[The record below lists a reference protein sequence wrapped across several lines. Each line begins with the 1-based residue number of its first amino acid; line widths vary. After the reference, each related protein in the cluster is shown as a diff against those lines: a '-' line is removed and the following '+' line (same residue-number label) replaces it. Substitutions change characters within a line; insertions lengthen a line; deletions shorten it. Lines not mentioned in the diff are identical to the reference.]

1 MTLQPASGARDL
13 NPQQVRKNH
22 LIASKLSSL
31 YQLWGYERIS
41 PPHIERLE
49 TLMAAGGIS
58 NNEILK
64 IVSDEPLGLRPEI
77 TASIVR
83 AASTRF
89 REYERPLRFWSTGTS
104 FKCNQSIDGGID
116 IEESFQSGVEL
127 IGTKAI
133 NAEIELLSL
142 LIESLKVIEIDKKYK
157 MTLLIG
163 NTYLL
168 ELILSSFD
176 STKRNQI
183 KNILCNL
190 DYIGLTK
197 LNVQNEQK
205 IFIKK
210 MMHMRGRP
218 KKVLTNLQNI
228 YGSNSY
234 IDNLR
239 ELFIIIEPLAKEKSI
254 DVQLDPTLGTKY
266 RLYSGLTFSL
276 VSSSSGAPIIIAKGG
291 RYDDLVKKFSSSDQN
306 CYGIGFSI
314 SIDKIRELTSSF
326 ELTNSLILSILIL
339 NPIPKQLLSLV
350 LNFFTKSS
358 YLPPLAIT
366 TGALDDDETNENV
379 NPLYNLYFVPNVGSS

>member
-13 NPQQVRKNH
+13 NPQQVRKTH

-41 PPHIERLE
+41 PPHIERLD

-89 REYERPLRFWSTGTS
+89 HKYERPLRFWSSGTS
-104 FKCNQSIDGGID
+104 YTCNQNIDGGID

-142 LIESLKVIEIDKKYK
+142 LIESLKIIEIDQEYK

-168 ELILSSFD
+168 ELILS
-176 STKRNQI
+176 
-183 KNILCNL
+183 
-190 DYIGLTK
+190 
-197 LNVQNEQK
+197 
-205 IFIKK
+205 
-210 MMHMRGRP
+210 
-218 KKVLTNLQNI
+218 
-228 YGSNSY
+228 
-234 IDNLR
+234 
-239 ELFIIIEPLAKEKSI
+239 
-254 DVQLDPTLGTKY
+254 
-266 RLYSGLTFSL
+266 
-276 VSSSSGAPIIIAKGG
+276 
-291 RYDDLVKKFSSSDQN
+291 
-306 CYGIGFSI
+306 
-314 SIDKIRELTSSF
+314 
-326 ELTNSLILSILIL
+326 
-339 NPIPKQLLSLV
+339 
-350 LNFFTKSS
+350 
-358 YLPPLAIT
+358 
-366 TGALDDDETNENV
+366 
-379 NPLYNLYFVPNVGSS
+379 

>member
-13 NPQQVRKNH
+13 NPQQVKKND

-41 PPHIERLE
+41 PPHIERLD

-58 NNEILK
+58 SNEILK

-89 REYERPLRFWSTGTS
+89 NEYERPLRFWSTGTS
-104 FKCNQSIDGGID
+104 FKCNQSLDGGID

-142 LIESLKVIEIDKKYK
+142 LIESLKVIEIDQKYK

-168 ELILSSFD
+168 ELILSSLD
-176 STKRNQI
+176 SNNIEQI
-183 KNILCNL
+183 KDIFCDL
-190 DYIGLTK
+190 DYIGLSK
-197 LNVQNEQK
+197 LNVQEEQRL
-205 IFIKK
+205 FIKK
-210 MMHMRGRP
+210 IMNMRGDP
-218 KKVLTNLQNI
+218 ENILTSLKNI
-228 YGSNSY
+228 YGSNAY
-234 IDNLR
+234 IHDLENL
-239 ELFIIIEPLAKEKSI
+239 FNIIKPLADKKGI
-254 DVQLDPTLGTKY
+254 KIQLDPTLSTKY
-266 RLYSGLTFSL
+266 KLYSGLTFSL
-276 VSSSSGAPIIIAKGG
+276 ISSSSSAPVVIAKGG
-291 RYDDLVKKFSSSDQN
+291 RYDDLVRKFSSSDQN

-314 SIDKIRELTSSF
+314 SIDKLREL
-326 ELTNSLILSILIL
+326 I
-339 NPIPKQLLSLV
+339 
-350 LNFFTKSS
+350 
-358 YLPPLAIT
+358 
-366 TGALDDDETNENV
+366 ETNEEANEKNLKV
-379 NPLYNLYFVPNVGSS
+379 LVVYKQSKNLFKALKHQQDWHKKAIVSVISHEPLKTKAETNQLLKANRCTKIEWID

>member
-22 LIASKLSSL
+22 HIGSKLSSL

-41 PPHIERLE
+41 PPHIERLD

-89 REYERPLRFWSTGTS
+89 NEYERPLRFWSTGTS

-142 LIESLKVIEIDKKYK
+142 LIESLKTIEIDQEYT

-176 STKRNQI
+176 STRIDQI
-183 KNILCNL
+183 KNILCDL
-190 DYIGLTK
+190 DYIALSEIDV
-197 LNVQNEQK
+197 NDEQRM
-205 IFIKK
+205 FIKK
-210 MMHMRGRP
+210 IMNMRGKP
-218 KKVLTNLQNI
+218 ENILTDLKNI

-234 IDNLR
+234 IENLK
-239 ELFIIIEPLAKEKSI
+239 ELFTIIEPLAKEKGI
-254 DVQLDPTLGTKY
+254 EVQLDPTLGTKY
-266 RLYSGLTFSL
+266 KLYSGLTFSL
-276 VSSSSGAPIIIAKGG
+276 VSSSPSAPVIIAKGG
-291 RYDDLVKKFSSSDQN
+291 RYDDLVKKFSSSDHN
-306 CYGIGFSI
+306 CFGIGFSI
-314 SIDKIRELTSSF
+314 SIDKIRELTSSND
-326 ELTNSLILSILIL
+326 EVKSNNEKVLIAYKKSASLYKALKQQKEWHNKGIISVISHEPLKTNDAT
-339 NPIPKQLLSLV
+339 NQLLKS
-350 LNFFTKSS
+350 NRCTK
-358 YLPPLAIT
+358 IEWI
-366 TGALDDDETNENV
+366 D
-379 NPLYNLYFVPNVGSS
+379 

>member
-13 NPQQVRKNH
+13 NPQQVKKNH

-31 YQLWGYERIS
+31 YELWGYERIS
-41 PPHIERLE
+41 PPHIERLD

-89 REYERPLRFWSTGTS
+89 DEYERPLRFWSTGTS

-142 LIESLKVIEIDKKYK
+142 LIESLKVIEIDQKYK

-176 STKRNQI
+176 SIRIDQI
-183 KNILCNL
+183 KNILCDL
-190 DYIGLTK
+190 DYIALSK
-197 LNVQNEQK
+197 LEVKDEQRM
-205 IFIKK
+205 FIKK
-210 MMHMRGRP
+210 ILNMRGKP
-218 KKVLTNLQNI
+218 EKILTDLNKI

-234 IDNLR
+234 IQNLK
-239 ELFIIIEPLAKEKSI
+239 ELFSIIEPLAKEKGI
-254 DVQLDPTLGTKY
+254 EVQLDPTLGTKY
-266 RLYSGLTFSL
+266 KLYSGLTFSL
-276 VSSSSGAPIIIAKGG
+276 VSSSSSAPVIIAKGG
-291 RYDDLVKKFSSSDQN
+291 RYDDLVKKFSSSKNN

-314 SIDKIRELTSSF
+314 SIDKVRELVSSREEMKVNNEKVLIAYKKSTSLNKALKNQK
-326 ELTNSLILSILIL
+326 ELHSKGIISIISHEPLKTKDSE
-339 NPIPKQLLSLV
+339 NELLKS
-350 LNFFTKSS
+350 NRCTK
-358 YLPPLAIT
+358 IEWI
-366 TGALDDDETNENV
+366 D
-379 NPLYNLYFVPNVGSS
+379 

>member
-41 PPHIERLE
+41 PPHIERLD

-83 AASTRF
+83 AASSRF
-89 REYERPLRFWSTGTS
+89 NEDERPLRFWSTGTS
-104 FKCNQSIDGGID
+104 FKCNQSIDGGIY

-142 LIESLKVIEIDKKYK
+142 LIESLKIIEIDKEYK

-176 STKRNQI
+176 STKIDEI
-183 KNILCNL
+183 KKILCNL
-190 DYIGLTK
+190 DYIALSK
-197 LNVQNEQK
+197 LDVKDKQRM
-205 IFIKK
+205 FIKK
-210 MMHMRGRP
+210 ILNMRGTP
-218 KKVLTNLQNI
+218 EEVLTSLENI

-234 IDNLR
+234 IENLK
-239 ELFIIIEPLAKEKSI
+239 ELFSIIEPLAKEKGI
-254 DVQLDPTLGTKY
+254 EVQLDPTLGTKY
-266 RLYSGLTFSL
+266 KLYSGLTFSL
-276 VSSSSGAPIIIAKGG
+276 VSSSPSAPIIIAKGG
-291 RYDDLVKKFSSSDQN
+291 RYDDLVKKFSSTDNN
-306 CYGIGFSI
+306 CFGIGFSI
-314 SIDKIRELTSSF
+314 SIDKVRELVTSSK
-326 ELTNSLILSILIL
+326 EISSNSEKVLIAYKQSTGLYKALRQQKKWHNKGIISVISHEPLKNNDATN
-339 NPIPKQLLSLV
+339 QLLKS
-350 LNFFTKSS
+350 NRCTK
-358 YLPPLAIT
+358 IEWI
-366 TGALDDDETNENV
+366 D
-379 NPLYNLYFVPNVGSS
+379 